1 MPWGS
6 VLLLAVAVLIYLGA
20 GHRVLDRMRLSDRAA
35 LVVLLV
41 MAAGSL
47 VNFRLVPPPR
57 ELVINVGGGLVPLG
71 ISVYLLAT
79 TDTTG
84 ERGRGTLAALLAGG
98 AVYLLGRILP
108 PEEQTMWID
117 PAYVF
122 GPVAGLIAYLAGRS
136 RRAAFAAGATG
147 TILADLGHWVEGF
160 ARPYPTRTWVG
171 GAGAFDAVVIAALL
185 AVALAELAGE
195 LRERVAPRPP
205 SAPPSPGPGDRSPPG
220 GAGEEGEQR

>member
-35 LVVLLV
+35 LGIILV

-47 VNFRLVPPPR
+47 VNLRLVPPPR
-57 ELVINVGGGLVPLG
+57 ELVINVGGGLVPLAVS
-71 ISVYLLAT
+71 IYLLAT
-79 TDTTG
+79 ADTAG
-84 ERGRGTLAALLAGG
+84 EKGRGTLAAVLAGG
-98 AVYLLGRILP
+98 AVYLLGRVLP
-108 PEEQTMWID
+108 PEEQTMWVD
-117 PAYVF
+117 PSYIF
-122 GPVAGLIAYLAGRS
+122 GPVAGVIAYLAGRS

-147 TILADLGHWVEGF
+147 TILADLGHWAEGF

-171 GAGAFDAVVIAALL
+171 GAGAFDAVVIAAFL

-195 LRERVAPRPP
+195 VRERVRARAP
-205 SAPPSPGPGDRSPPG
+205 
-220 GAGEEGEQR
+220 